1 MHRRA
6 LSRRRVRPLRQWVAA
21 ALLAAACGVPAIGDL
36 QRMLEAA
43 QRAGPQATAAVR
55 DLQRLLAQAGGW
67 NDEQRLQA
75 INDFFNRQVL
85 FRDDMAVW
93 GQVDYWASPVE
104 TLARGQGDCEDYAGS
119 KYFSLRL
126 AGVAPERLRLVYVR
140 AEMGGPGGPVQAH
153 MVLAYYA
160 MPDADPLILDNLI
173 GSIRPASRRPDLTP
187 VFSFNAEGL
196 WQGTGGASAGNPVER
211 LSRWRELLRKARDEG
226 FQ

>member
-1 MHRRA
+1 
-6 LSRRRVRPLRQWVAA
+6 
-21 ALLAAACGVPAIGDL
+21 
-36 QRMLEAA
+36 MLEAA
-43 QRAGPQATAAVR
+43 QRAGPQATAGVR
-55 DLQRLLAQAGGW
+55 DLQRLLAQAAAW

-75 INDFFNRQVL
+75 INEFFNRHVL

-126 AGVAPERLRLVYVR
+126 AGVAPERLRMVYVR
-140 AEMGGPGGPVQAH
+140 AEMGGPGGPTQAH

-160 MPDADPLILDNLI
+160 TPEADPLILDNLI

-196 WQGTGGASAGNPVER
+196 WQGTAGPAAGNPVER
-211 LSRWRELLRKARDEG
+211 LSRWRELLRKAADEG